1 MQQNVHK
8 CSLSEDRVSEIL
20 EVLISAETEL
30 KSYGHSYA
38 TLLLSPY
45 DLCGIKF

>member
-1 MQQNVHK
+1 MFIPESRVLK
-8 CSLSEDRVSEIL
+8 IVSEIL

>member
-1 MQQNVHK
+1 MFIPESRVVK
-8 CSLSEDRVSEIL
+8 IVSEIL